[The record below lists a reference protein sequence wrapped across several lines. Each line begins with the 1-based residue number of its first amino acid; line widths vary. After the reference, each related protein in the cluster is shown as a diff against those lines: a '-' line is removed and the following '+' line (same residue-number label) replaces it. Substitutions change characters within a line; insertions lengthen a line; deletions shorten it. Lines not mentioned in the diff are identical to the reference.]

1 MADGDREW
9 PRTNM
14 SAGQDGRTRQRI
26 TKRLVDGLG
35 TGDTVW
41 DSELTGFGVRRQR
54 RNPSFVLKYTFRGR
68 QRFYTIGRHGLM
80 TADEARIEARRLLGL
95 AASGIDLATAREK
108 RAPESAGLSVA
119 DLCSAYLKEGP
130 AYKPDKRPSSW
141 YSDESN
147 INRHIKP
154 LLGPIDAKAV
164 TETEVVK
171 FVADVIQGVTRC
183 DEKVG
188 FRARAIVRG
197 GRGVAAR
204 ALAVLSAVYS
214 YGIRKGLVDANPTK
228 NVKPPKGKSRG
239 KFLTKD
245 EWSRLGEAMRAFG
258 GDVGAN
264 IFVDAINLIAL
275 SGCRRCEITRLRWS
289 EVDLEAGLL
298 RLEHSKTGP
307 RTVPLG
313 DQAVRLIAELKR
325 SAKSDWAF
333 PSTRGTGPIVGIQK
347 VWDDIR
353 TRADLLGV
361 RLHDL
366 RHSFASQ
373 AINGGASLYLTGA
386 ILGHRQSSTTQRYA
400 HLQSDPLRSVATT
413 AAENVAQM
421 LDRKT

>member
-1 MADGDREW
+1 
-9 PRTNM
+9 
-14 SAGQDGRTRQRI
+14 
-26 TKRLVDGLG
+26 
-35 TGDTVW
+35 
-41 DSELTGFGVRRQR
+41 
-54 RNPSFVLKYTFRGR
+54 
-68 QRFYTIGRHGLM
+68 
-80 TADEARIEARRLLGL
+80 
-95 AASGIDLATAREK
+95 
-108 RAPESAGLSVA
+108 
-119 DLCSAYLKEGP
+119 
-130 AYKPDKRPSSW
+130 
-141 YSDESN
+141 
-147 INRHIKP
+147 
-154 LLGPIDAKAV
+154 
-164 TETEVVK
+164 VVK

-228 NVKPPKGKSRG
+228 NIKPPKGKSPG

-264 IFVDAINLIAL
+264 VVDAINLIAL
-275 SGCRRCEITRLRWS
+275 SGCRRCEITRLRWC
-289 EVDLEAGLL
+289 EVDFEAGLL

-307 RTVPLG
+307 RAVPLG

-325 SAKSDWAF
+325 SAKNDWVF

-353 TRADLLGV
+353 NRADLPSV
-361 RLHDL
+361 PLHDL

-386 ILGHRQSSTTQRYA
+386 ILGHRRSSTTQRDA